1 MQKLLGVI
9 GGVTGAQQGLLVAFG
24 GINGPARQLL
34 TNQQFRVKVWDTD
47 ELIDNLLAVFDRINP
62 EIRSEIP
69 LQQVWT
75 LSSGSE

>member
-1 MQKLLGVI
+1 MNLDKYMEILL
-9 GGVTGAQQGLLVAFG
+9 
-24 GINGPARQLL
+24 
-34 TNQQFRVKVWDTD
+34 KVWDTD
-47 ELIDNLLAVFDRINP
+47 ELIDNLLAVYDRINP